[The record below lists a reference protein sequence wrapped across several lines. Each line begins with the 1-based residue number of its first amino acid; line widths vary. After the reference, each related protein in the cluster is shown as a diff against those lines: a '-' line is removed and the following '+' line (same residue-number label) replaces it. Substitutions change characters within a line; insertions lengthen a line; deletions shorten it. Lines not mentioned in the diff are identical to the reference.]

1 MIIVTTDKKEH
12 ETSEK
17 KEHDVSKHEHAHE
30 KTAVL
35 HGKTAPILAEGKNR
49 EAEEAPKHDVHSAKQ
64 NASDVERASVPLFAP
79 QKGASF
85 SPSEKACQQ
94 LSSQARQVIAPKS
107 DAEHKHEEKKI
118 EVPAAEAKPT
128 APPTGGAAPA
138 AVPTV
143 LAAEA
148 KPFRR
153 EYKWAVA
160 HVYSSKNDTII
171 TVTDLSGAE
180 TIAKASGGMI
190 VKADR
195 EEGKPYAAMQAAA
208 KVANEVKN
216 RGITGL
222 HIRIRAP
229 GGHGAKTPGAGAQAV
244 VRSLARMGLR
254 IGKIEDVT
262 PTPTD
267 TTKRPGGRRGR
278 RV

>member
-1 MIIVTTDKKEH
+1 MAKE
-12 ETSEK
+12 ETEK
-17 KEHDVSKHEHAHE
+17 K
-30 KTAVL
+30 
-35 HGKTAPILAEGKNR
+35 I
-49 EAEEAPKHDVHSAKQ
+49 EAEARHVHSAKEEE
-64 NASDVERASVPLFAP
+64 AAKHSHDKKE
-79 QKGASF
+79 
-85 SPSEKACQQ
+85 E
-94 LSSQARQVIAPKS
+94 PKVS
-107 DAEHKHEEKKI
+107 AQEEKGGD
-118 EVPAAEAKPT
+118 AKP
-128 APPTGGAAPA
+128 PSPGGAAPPSGGASGPAPSGGPATA
-138 AVPTV
+138 AAP
-143 LAAEA
+143 AAGTGAPSEQA
-148 KPFRR
+148 PSQRLPPR
-153 EYKWAVA
+153 QYKWAIC

-180 TIAKASGGMI
+180 TIAKASGGMM

-195 EEGKPYAAMQAAA
+195 EEGRPYAAMQSAA

-229 GGHGAKTPGAGAQAV
+229 GGNGAKTPGAGAQAV